1 VAVDQGDGALS
12 LWHRLNRGETKV
24 DFVGKRRLW
33 FRFSLIAIGITLV
46 ALVVRGGLNL
56 GIEFEGGVSV
66 TGPNPGAAT
75 VEDLR
80 AVTEDVGVDGSVIQ
94 LINDGEGFRV
104 QTPALDPETENTL
117 LDSIASATGN
127 PRTELSIDSVG
138 PSFGALI
145 LRQSLVALIVFLVA
159 VTLFMT
165 WRLELKMALAGI
177 AALVHDLLLT
187 TGVYA
192 LTGFEVT
199 PATVVA
205 ILTILGYSLY
215 DTVVVFEKVREM
227 TGQFG
232 DRLTYSEVVN
242 RSMNLVLSRSLN
254 TSLTSLLTVGSI
266 LFVGSFILGA
276 TTLED
281 FALALFVGLAASTYS
296 SIFVAAPLL
305 AAWKER
311 EDAWISRRRKIE
323 AKTRTDSRAPEVG
336 TSRPGLPEAPART
349 DRPSGTDSPGRPAA
363 GTPPVIKRPPPR
375 PPKKKA
381 R

>member
-1 VAVDQGDGALS
+1 MN
-12 LWHRLNRGETKV
+12 LWQRLNRGETTV
-24 DFVGKRRLW
+24 DFVGKRRTW
-33 FRFSLIAIGITLV
+33 FRISMVAIGITLI

-66 TGPNPGAAT
+66 TGPNPAAAK
-75 VEDLR
+75 VEDFR
-80 AVTEDVGVDGSVIQ
+80 GVTDEMGVDEAVIQ

-104 QTPALDPETENTL
+104 QTVALDPATEDAL
-117 LDSIASATGN
+117 LDQIALVSGN
-127 PRTELSIDSVG
+127 RRTDLSIDAVG

-145 LRQSLVALIVFLVA
+145 LRQSLIALVVFLLA

-205 ILTILGYSLY
+205 LLTILGYSLY

-227 TGQFG
+227 VGQYG

-266 LFVGSFILGA
+266 LFVGSFVLGA
-276 TTLED
+276 TTLQD

-305 AAWKER
+305 ATWKEK
-311 EDAWISRRRKIE
+311 EEAWAHRRRKIE
-323 AKTRTDSRAPEVG
+323 SKLRVDSAAPEGPATKPTSRATPKV
-336 TSRPGLPEAPART
+336 AN
-349 DRPSGTDSPGRPAA
+349 RPA
-363 GTPPVIKRPPPR
+363 PR
-375 PPKKKA
+375 PPKKRA

>member
-1 VAVDQGDGALS
+1 MS
-12 LWHRLNRGETKV
+12 LWRRLNRGETTV
-24 DFVGKRRLW
+24 DFVGKRRIW
-33 FRFSLIAIGITLV
+33 FRFSLAAIAITMIALV
-46 ALVVRGGLNL
+46 ARGGLNL

-66 TGPNPGAAT
+66 TGPNPAGAT
-75 VEDLR
+75 IEDFR
-80 AVTEDVGVDGSVIQ
+80 GVTNEVGIDDAVIQ
-94 LINDGEGFRV
+94 LVNDGDGFRV
-104 QTPALDPETENTL
+104 QTVALDPVTEDSL
-117 LDSIASATGN
+117 LDGIARVSGN
-127 PRTELSIDSVG
+127 QRTELSIDAVG

-145 LRQSLVALIVFLVA
+145 LRQSLIALVVFLLA

-177 AALVHDLLLT
+177 VALVHDLLLT

-205 ILTILGYSLY
+205 LLTILGYSLY

-227 TGQFG
+227 TGQYG
-232 DRLTYSEVVN
+232 DRLTYSDVVN

-266 LFVGSFILGA
+266 LFVGSFVLGA

-305 AAWKER
+305 AAWKEK
-311 EDAWISRRRKIE
+311 EEAWAHRRRKIE
-323 AKTRTDSRAPEVG
+323 ARLRADSQATQTAVDRTKT
-336 TSRPGLPEAPART
+336 
-349 DRPSGTDSPGRPAA
+349 AA
-363 GTPPVIKRPPPR
+363 TTRVANRPPPR
-375 PPKKKA
+375 PPKKQGLPKK
-381 R
+381 RGR

>member
-1 VAVDQGDGALS
+1 MS
-12 LWHRLNRGETKV
+12 LWQRLNRGETTV
-24 DFVGKRRLW
+24 DFVGKRRIW
-33 FRFSLIAIGITLV
+33 FRISAIAIAITLL

-75 VEDLR
+75 IEDFREVTDEVGVED
-80 AVTEDVGVDGSVIQ
+80 AIIQ

-104 QTPALDPETENTL
+104 QTVALDPAAENTL
-117 LDSIASATGN
+117 LDRIAQVSGN
-127 PRTELSIDSVG
+127 ERSELSVDAVG

-145 LRQSLVALIVFLVA
+145 LRQSLIALVVFLLA

-177 AALVHDLLLT
+177 AALVHDLLIT

-205 ILTILGYSLY
+205 LLTILGYSLY

-227 TGQFG
+227 VSQYG

-276 TTLED
+276 TTLQD

-305 AAWKER
+305 ATWKEK
-311 EDAWISRRRKIE
+311 EEAWAHRRRKLE
-323 AKTRTDSRAPEVG
+323 SKVRVDPAA
-336 TSRPGLPEAPART
+336 EAPRARAGSVAAP
-349 DRPSGTDSPGRPAA
+349 RVANRPA
-363 GTPPVIKRPPPR
+363 PK
-375 PPKKKA
+375 PPKKRA

>member
-1 VAVDQGDGALS
+1 MN
-12 LWHRLNRGETKV
+12 LWQRLNRGETKV

-33 FRFSLIAIGITLV
+33 FRLSVGAIAITII
-46 ALVVRGGLNL
+46 ALVLRGGLNL

-66 TGPNPGAAT
+66 TGPNPAGAT
-75 VEDLR
+75 VEDFR
-80 AVTEDVGVDGSVIQ
+80 TVTDEVGIDDAVIQ
-94 LINDGEGFRV
+94 LVNDGDGFRV
-104 QTPALDPETENTL
+104 QTVALDPALETDL
-117 LDSIASATGN
+117 LDGIARVSGN
-127 PRTELSIDSVG
+127 ERTDLSIDAVG

-165 WRLELKMALAGI
+165 WRLELKMALAGLV
-177 AALVHDLLLT
+177 ALIHDLALT

-199 PATVVA
+199 PATIVA
-205 ILTILGYSLY
+205 LLTILGYSLY
-215 DTVVVFEKVREM
+215 DTVVVFEKIREM
-227 TGQFG
+227 EGQYG

-266 LFVGSFILGA
+266 LFVGSFVLGA

-281 FALALFVGLAASTYS
+281 FALALFVGLAVSTYS

-305 AAWKER
+305 AGWKEK
-311 EDAWISRRRKIE
+311 EEAWAHRRRKIE
-323 AKTRTDSRAPEVG
+323 ARLRTESQTAAGPADRAPAM
-336 TSRPGLPEAPART
+336 RAAPRT
-349 DRPSGTDSPGRPAA
+349 GS
-363 GTPPVIKRPPPR
+363 RPPPR
-375 PPKKKA
+375 PPKKRA

>member
-1 VAVDQGDGALS
+1 MN
-12 LWHRLNRGETKV
+12 LWHRLNRGETSV
-24 DFVGKRRLW
+24 DFVGGRRLW
-33 FRFSLIAIGITLV
+33 FRISVGAIAITLIAL
-46 ALVVRGGLNL
+46 ALRGGLNL

-66 TGPNPGAAT
+66 TGPNPAGAG
-75 VEDLR
+75 VEDFR
-80 AVTEDVGVDGSVIQ
+80 AVTNQVGIDDAVIQ
-94 LINDGEGFRV
+94 LVNDGDGFRV
-104 QTPALDPETENTL
+104 QTVALDPALENQL
-117 LDSIASATGN
+117 LDGIARVSGN
-127 PRTELSIDSVG
+127 ERTDLSIDAVG

-145 LRQSLVALIVFLVA
+145 LRQSFVALIVFLVA

-165 WRLELKMALAGI
+165 WRLELKMALAGLV
-177 AALVHDLLLT
+177 ALMHDLALT
-187 TGVYA
+187 AGVYA
-192 LTGFEVT
+192 VTGFEVT

-205 ILTILGYSLY
+205 LLTILGYSLY
-215 DTVVVFEKVREM
+215 DTVVVFEKIREM
-227 TGQFG
+227 AGQFG

-305 AAWKER
+305 ATWKEK
-311 EDAWISRRRKIE
+311 EEAWAHRRRKIE
-323 AKTRTDSRAPEVG
+323 ARLRTDPQPSPSPAARSSAATAP
-336 TSRPGLPEAPART
+336 RPGT
-349 DRPSGTDSPGRPAA
+349 
-363 GTPPVIKRPPPR
+363 RPPPR
-375 PPKKKA
+375 PPKKRA

>member
-1 VAVDQGDGALS
+1 MN
-12 LWHRLNRGETKV
+12 LWQRLNRGETTV
-24 DFVGKRRLW
+24 DFVGKRRTW
-33 FRFSLIAIGITLV
+33 FRISMVAIGITLI

-66 TGPNPGAAT
+66 TGPNPAAAK
-75 VEDLR
+75 VEDFR
-80 AVTEDVGVDGSVIQ
+80 GVTDEMGVDEAVIQ
-94 LINDGEGFRV
+94 LINDGDGFRV
-104 QTPALDPETENTL
+104 QTVALDPATEDAL
-117 LDSIASATGN
+117 LDQIALVSGN
-127 PRTELSIDSVG
+127 RRTDLSIDAVG

-145 LRQSLVALIVFLVA
+145 LRQSLIALVVFLLA

-205 ILTILGYSLY
+205 LLTILGYSLY

-227 TGQFG
+227 VGQYG

-266 LFVGSFILGA
+266 LFVGSFVLGA
-276 TTLED
+276 TTLQD

-305 AAWKER
+305 ATWKEK
-311 EDAWISRRRKIE
+311 EEAWAHRRRKIE
-323 AKTRTDSRAPEVG
+323 SKLRVDSAVAEGPATKPTSRATPKV
-336 TSRPGLPEAPART
+336 AN
-349 DRPSGTDSPGRPAA
+349 RPA
-363 GTPPVIKRPPPR
+363 PR
-375 PPKKKA
+375 PPKKRA

>member
-1 VAVDQGDGALS
+1 MS
-12 LWHRLNRGETKV
+12 LWQRLNRGETTV
-24 DFVGKRRLW
+24 DFVGKRHIW
-33 FRFSLIAIGITLV
+33 FRISMAAIALTLIALV
-46 ALVVRGGLNL
+46 ARGGLNL

-66 TGPNPGAAT
+66 TGPNPAAAT
-75 VEDLR
+75 VEDFR
-80 AVTEDVGVDGSVIQ
+80 AVTVAADVEDAVIQ

-104 QTPALDPETENTL
+104 QTIALDPETEDAL
-117 LDSIASATGN
+117 LDGIAEVSGN
-127 PRTELSIDSVG
+127 ERPALSIDAVG

-145 LRQSLVALIVFLVA
+145 LRQSLIALVVFLLA

-177 AALVHDLLLT
+177 AALVHDLLIT

-205 ILTILGYSLY
+205 LLTILGYSLY

-227 TGQFG
+227 VSQYG

-266 LFVGSFILGA
+266 LFVGSFVLGA

-305 AAWKER
+305 ATWKEK
-311 EDAWISRRRKIE
+311 EEAWAHRRRKIE
-323 AKTRTDSRAPEVG
+323 AKVRVDSAAASGPVAAP
-336 TSRPGLPEAPART
+336 TSASAPRVAK
-349 DRPSGTDSPGRPAA
+349 RPA
-363 GTPPVIKRPPPR
+363 PK
-375 PPKKKA
+375 PPKKRA

>member
-1 VAVDQGDGALS
+1 MS
-12 LWHRLNRGETKV
+12 LWHRLNRGETSV
-24 DFVGKRRLW
+24 DFVGKRRIW
-33 FRFSLIAIGITLV
+33 FRISLAAIAVTMIALV
-46 ALVVRGGLNL
+46 ARGGLNL

-66 TGPNPGAAT
+66 TGPNPAGAT
-75 VEDLR
+75 IEDFR
-80 AVTEDVGVDGSVIQ
+80 GVTNEVGVDDAVIQ
-94 LINDGEGFRV
+94 LVNDGAGFRI
-104 QTPALDPETENTL
+104 QTVALDPGTEDAL
-117 LDSIASATGN
+117 LGGIASVSGTE
-127 PRTELSIDSVG
+127 RSELSIDAVG
-138 PSFGALI
+138 PTFGALI
-145 LRQSLVALIVFLVA
+145 LRQSLIALVVFLLA

-165 WRLELKMALAGI
+165 WRLELKMALAGM
-177 AALVHDLLLT
+177 AALVHDLLVT

-205 ILTILGYSLY
+205 LLTILGYSLY

-227 TGQFG
+227 VGQYG

-266 LFVGSFILGA
+266 LFVGSFVLGA

-305 AAWKER
+305 ATWKEK
-311 EDAWISRRRKIE
+311 EEAWAQRRRKIE
-323 AKTRTDSRAPEVG
+323 ARLRLAP
-336 TSRPGLPEAPART
+336 TAKPGPVE
-349 DRPSGTDSPGRPAA
+349 RPAEGA
-363 GTPPVIKRPPPR
+363 APRVITRPPPR
-375 PPKKKA
+375 PPKKRA

>member
-1 VAVDQGDGALS
+1 MS
-12 LWHRLNRGETKV
+12 LWRRLNRGETTV
-24 DFVGKRRLW
+24 DFVGKRKIW
-33 FRFSLIAIGITLV
+33 FRLSLAAIAITLIALV
-46 ALVVRGGLNL
+46 ARGGLNL

-66 TGPNPGAAT
+66 TGPNPAGAT
-75 VEDLR
+75 VEGIR
-80 AVTEDVGVDGSVIQ
+80 QVTNEVGIDDAVIQ
-94 LINDGEGFRV
+94 LVNDGAGFRV
-104 QTPALDPETENTL
+104 QTVALDPATEDRL
-117 LDSIASATGN
+117 LNEVAQVTGN
-127 PRTELSIDSVG
+127 ERINLSIDAVG
-138 PSFGALI
+138 PSFGALV
-145 LRQSLVALIVFLVA
+145 LRQSLIALVVFLVA

-177 AALVHDLLLT
+177 TALVHDLLLT

-199 PATVVA
+199 PATIVA

-227 TGQFG
+227 VGQYG

-266 LFVGSFILGA
+266 LFVGSFVLGA

-305 AAWKER
+305 ATWKEK
-311 EDAWISRRRKIE
+311 EEAWAQRRRKIE
-323 AKTRTDSRAPEVG
+323 ARQRVDSAAPEG
-336 TSRPGLPEAPART
+336 PPTTRPT
-349 DRPSGTDSPGRPAA
+349 A
-363 GTPPVIKRPPPR
+363 GTVTRGATRPPPR
-375 PPKKKA
+375 PPKK
-381 R
+381 RPR

>member
-1 VAVDQGDGALS
+1 MS
-12 LWHRLNRGETKV
+12 LWHRLNRGETTV

-33 FRFSLIAIGITLV
+33 FRFSLAAIAVTMV
-46 ALVVRGGLNL
+46 ALALRGGLNL

-66 TGPNPGAAT
+66 TGPNPAGST
-75 VEDLR
+75 IEDLR
-80 AVTEDVGVDGSVIQ
+80 GVTNEAGIDDAVIQ
-94 LINDGEGFRV
+94 FVNDGDGFRV
-104 QTPALDPETENTL
+104 QTPALDPTTQDAL
-117 LDSIASATGN
+117 LDAIARVSGTD
-127 PRTELSIDSVG
+127 RTDLSIDAVG

-145 LRQSLVALIVFLVA
+145 LRRSLIALVVFLA
-159 VTLFMT
+159 TVTLFMT

-177 AALVHDLLLT
+177 VALVHDLLLT

-205 ILTILGYSLY
+205 LLTILGYSLY

-227 TGQFG
+227 ATQYG

-254 TSLTSLLTVGSI
+254 TSLASLLTVGSI
-266 LFVGSFILGA
+266 LFVGSFVLGA

-305 AAWKER
+305 ATWKEK
-311 EDAWISRRRKIE
+311 EEAWVQRRRKIE
-323 AKTRTDSRAPEVG
+323 ARVRADSQGSEVRPD
-336 TSRPGLPEAPART
+336 RPGAGA
-349 DRPSGTDSPGRPAA
+349 SPRVAN
-363 GTPPVIKRPPPR
+363 RPPPR
-375 PPKKKA
+375 PPKK
-381 R
+381 RGR

>member
-1 VAVDQGDGALS
+1 MN
-12 LWHRLNRGETKV
+12 LWQRLNRGETTV
-24 DFVGKRRLW
+24 DFVGKRRIW
-33 FRFSLIAIGITLV
+33 FRMSLAAIAVTLIALV
-46 ALVVRGGLNL
+46 ARGGLNL

-66 TGPNPGAAT
+66 TGPNPAAAT
-75 VEDLR
+75 VEDMR
-80 AVTEDVGVDGSVIQ
+80 AVTQEVGVEDAVIQ

-104 QTPALDPETENTL
+104 QTTALDPATEDAL
-117 LDSIASATGN
+117 LAGIAGVSGSERAD
-127 PRTELSIDSVG
+127 LSIDAVG

-145 LRQSLVALIVFLVA
+145 LRQSLIALVVFLLA

-177 AALVHDLLLT
+177 AALVHDLLIT

-205 ILTILGYSLY
+205 LLTILGYSLY
-215 DTVVVFEKVREM
+215 DTVVVFEKIREM
-227 TGQFG
+227 VGQYG

-266 LFVGSFILGA
+266 LFVGSFVLGA
-276 TTLED
+276 TRLED

-305 AAWKER
+305 AMWKEK
-311 EDAWISRRRKIE
+311 EEAWAHRRRKIE
-323 AKTRTDSRAPEVG
+323 AKLRVGSATAEV
-336 TSRPGLPEAPART
+336 PAA
-349 DRPSGTDSPGRPAA
+349 RPASGSA
-363 GTPPVIKRPPPR
+363 PRTANRPAPR
-375 PPKKKA
+375 PPKKRA

>member
-1 VAVDQGDGALS
+1 MN
-12 LWHRLNRGETKV
+12 LWQRLNRGETTV
-24 DFVGKRRLW
+24 DFVGKRRIW
-33 FRFSLIAIGITLV
+33 FRASLAAIAITMIALV
-46 ALVVRGGLNL
+46 ARGGLNL

-66 TGPNPGAAT
+66 TGPNPAAAA
-75 VEDLR
+75 VEDFR
-80 AVTEDVGVDGSVIQ
+80 SVTDEVGVNDAVIQ
-94 LINDGEGFRV
+94 LINGGDGFRV
-104 QTPALDPETENTL
+104 QTIALDPTTEDTL
-117 LDSIASATGN
+117 LDGIARISGN
-127 PRTELSIDSVG
+127 ERTDLSIDAVG
-138 PSFGALI
+138 PSFGALV
-145 LRQSLVALIVFLVA
+145 LRQSLIALVVFLVA

-192 LTGFEVT
+192 LSGFEVT

-205 ILTILGYSLY
+205 LLTILGYSLY

-227 TGQFG
+227 VGQYG
-232 DRLTYSEVVN
+232 DRLTYSDVVN

-266 LFVGSFILGA
+266 LFVGSFVLGA
-276 TTLED
+276 TTLQD

-305 AAWKER
+305 ATWKEK
-311 EDAWISRRRKIE
+311 EEAWAYRRRKIE
-323 AKTRTDSRAPEVG
+323 AKLRVDTAAAEGPVARPTSGAAPRGANRTAP
-336 TSRPGLPEAPART
+336 
-349 DRPSGTDSPGRPAA
+349 
-363 GTPPVIKRPPPR
+363 K
-375 PPKKKA
+375 PPKKRA

>member
-1 VAVDQGDGALS
+1 VS
-12 LWHRLNRGETKV
+12 LWHRLNRGETTV

-33 FRFSLIAIGITLV
+33 FRMSLIAIGITLV

-66 TGPNPGAAT
+66 TGPNPAQAT

-80 AVTEDVGVDGSVIQ
+80 AVATEVGIDDAVIQ
-94 LINDGEGFRV
+94 LVNDGAGFRV
-104 QTPALDPETENTL
+104 QTVALDPDTEDTL
-117 LDSIASATGN
+117 LDGIARVSGN
-127 PRTELSIDSVG
+127 DRTDLSIDAVG

-145 LRQSLVALIVFLVA
+145 LRQSLIALVVFLVA

-199 PATVVA
+199 PATIVA
-205 ILTILGYSLY
+205 LLTILGYSLY
-215 DTVVVFEKVREM
+215 DTVVVFEKIREM
-227 TGQFG
+227 TGQYG
-232 DRLTYSEVVN
+232 DRLTYSDIVN

-305 AAWKER
+305 AAWKEK
-311 EDAWISRRRKIE
+311 EEAWAYRRKKIE
-323 AKTRTDSRAPEVG
+323 ARARAEAAAPPG
-336 TSRPGLPEAPART
+336 SPPRPASP
-349 DRPSGTDSPGRPAA
+349 DRPRTGPAA
-363 GTPPVIKRPPPR
+363 PRVPNRPPPR
-375 PPKKKA
+375 PPKKRA

>member
-1 VAVDQGDGALS
+1 MALDQGDGQVN
-12 LWHRLNRGETKV
+12 LWQRLNRGETKV
-24 DFVGKRRLW
+24 DFVGKRRIW
-33 FRFSLIAIGITLV
+33 FRMSLAAIAITMV
-46 ALVVRGGLNL
+46 AVVARGGLNL

-66 TGPNPGAAT
+66 TGPNPAAAT
-75 VEDLR
+75 IEDFR
-80 AVTEDVGVDGSVIQ
+80 GVTDAVGVDDAVIQ
-94 LINDGEGFRV
+94 LINDGDGFRV
-104 QTPALDPETENTL
+104 QTIALDPTTEDTF
-117 LDSIASATGN
+117 LDGIARVSGN
-127 PRTELSIDSVG
+127 ERTDLSIDAVG

-145 LRQSLVALIVFLVA
+145 LRQSLIALVVFLLA

-177 AALVHDLLLT
+177 AALVHDLLIT

-205 ILTILGYSLY
+205 LLTILGYSLY
-215 DTVVVFEKVREM
+215 DTVVVFEKIREM
-227 TGQFG
+227 VSQYG

-266 LFVGSFILGA
+266 LFVGSFVLGA
-276 TTLED
+276 TTLQD

-305 AAWKER
+305 ATWKEK
-311 EDAWISRRRKIE
+311 EEAWAHRRRKIE
-323 AKTRTDSRAPEVG
+323 SKLRVDSAAEGSVARPASGATPKVV
-336 TSRPGLPEAPART
+336 SRPAP
-349 DRPSGTDSPGRPAA
+349 
-363 GTPPVIKRPPPR
+363 K
-375 PPKKKA
+375 PPKKRA

>member
-1 VAVDQGDGALS
+1 MALDQGDRQVS
-12 LWHRLNRGETKV
+12 LWQRLNRGETTI
-24 DFVGKRRLW
+24 DFVGKRRIW
-33 FRFSLIAIGITLV
+33 FRISLAAIAVTLIALV
-46 ALVVRGGLNL
+46 ARGGLNL
-56 GIEFEGGVSV
+56 GIEFEGGVSI
-66 TGPNPGAAT
+66 TGPNPAAASI
-75 VEDLR
+75 EDFR
-80 AVTEDVGVDGSVIQ
+80 GVTNGVGVDDAVIQ
-94 LINDGEGFRV
+94 LIDDGAGFRI
-104 QTPALDPETENTL
+104 QTVALDSATENAL
-117 LDSIASATGN
+117 LDEIASISGN
-127 PRTELSIDSVG
+127 DRSELSVDAVG

-145 LRQSLVALIVFLVA
+145 LRQSLIALVVFLLA

-205 ILTILGYSLY
+205 LLTILGYSLY

-227 TGQFG
+227 TSQYG
-232 DRLTYSEVVN
+232 DRLTYSDVVN

-266 LFVGSFILGA
+266 LFVGSFVLGA
-276 TTLED
+276 TTLQD

-305 AAWKER
+305 ATWKET
-311 EDAWISRRRKIE
+311 EEAWTQRRRKIE
-323 AKTRTDSRAPEVG
+323 AKLRVPPAVRPVAAERAADGAV
-336 TSRPGLPEAPART
+336 APRVT
-349 DRPSGTDSPGRPAA
+349 T
-363 GTPPVIKRPPPR
+363 RPPPK
-375 PPKKKA
+375 PPKKKGPPKK
-381 R
+381 RPR

>member
-1 VAVDQGDGALS
+1 VS
-12 LWHRLNRGETKV
+12 LWQRLNRGETTV
-24 DFVGKRRLW
+24 DFVGKRRIW
-33 FRFSLIAIGITLV
+33 FRASLAAIAITLIALV
-46 ALVVRGGLNL
+46 ARGGLNL

-66 TGPNPGAAT
+66 TGPNPAAAT
-75 VEDLR
+75 IEDFR
-80 AVTEDVGVDGSVIQ
+80 SVTDEVGVDDAVIQ
-94 LINDGEGFRV
+94 LINDGDGFRV
-104 QTPALDPETENTL
+104 QTIALDPTTEDTL
-117 LDSIASATGN
+117 LDGVARVSGN
-127 PRTELSIDSVG
+127 ERTDLSIDAVG

-145 LRQSLVALIVFLVA
+145 LRQSLIALVVFLLA

-205 ILTILGYSLY
+205 LLTILGYSLY

-227 TGQFG
+227 VGQYG

-266 LFVGSFILGA
+266 LFVGSFVLGA
-276 TTLED
+276 TTLQD

-305 AAWKER
+305 ATWKEK
-311 EDAWISRRRKIE
+311 EEAWAHRRRKIE
-323 AKTRTDSRAPEVG
+323 SKLRVDSTAAEGSVARPASGATHKVS
-336 TSRPGLPEAPART
+336 SRPAP
-349 DRPSGTDSPGRPAA
+349 
-363 GTPPVIKRPPPR
+363 K
-375 PPKKKA
+375 PPKKRA

>member
-1 VAVDQGDGALS
+1 VN
-12 LWHRLNRGETKV
+12 LWQRLNRGETKV

-33 FRFSLIAIGITLV
+33 FRLSVGAIAITVI
-46 ALVVRGGLNL
+46 ALVLRGGLNL

-66 TGPNPGAAT
+66 TGPNPAGASIEDFRT
-75 VEDLR
+75 VTDE
-80 AVTEDVGVDGSVIQ
+80 VGIDDAVIQ
-94 LINDGEGFRV
+94 LVNDGDGFRV
-104 QTPALDPETENTL
+104 QTVALDPALETDL
-117 LDSIASATGN
+117 LDGIAQVSGN
-127 PRTELSIDSVG
+127 ERTDLSIDAVG

-165 WRLELKMALAGI
+165 WRLELKMALAGLV
-177 AALVHDLLLT
+177 ALIHDLALT

-199 PATVVA
+199 PATIVA
-205 ILTILGYSLY
+205 LLTILGYSLY
-215 DTVVVFEKVREM
+215 DTVVVFEKIREM
-227 TGQFG
+227 EGQYG

-266 LFVGSFILGA
+266 LFVGSFVLGA

-281 FALALFVGLAASTYS
+281 FALALFVGLAVSTYS

-305 AAWKER
+305 AGWKEK
-311 EDAWISRRRKIE
+311 EEAWAHRRRKIE
-323 AKTRTDSRAPEVG
+323 ARLRTESQPSA
-336 TSRPGLPEAPART
+336 APA
-349 DRPSGTDSPGRPAA
+349 DRAPAA
-363 GTPPVIKRPPPR
+363 GAPRAGTRPPPR
-375 PPKKKA
+375 PPKKRA